1 MVLAAKSAGG
11 LLFNRMEITPGPS
24 ILSTRHPTRKPPA
37 SAEGFLIHLAPK
49 FSHGFLRFVA
59 VSCVLARFRT
69 FWRGFA
75 HFGAVS
81 RILARFAHFG
91 AVSRILARFRAFWR
105 GVAHF
110 GAVSRILARF
120 RAFWRGF
127 AHFGAVS
134 HVFARFRTFS
144 RGFASFGAVSYVFAR
159 FVLRAKFI
167 TIAIGDLED
176 EIETQQHFQQS
187 RGLIFVT
194 FNNLHHVFVAKLR
207 LGSEGIQ

>member
-81 RILARFAHFG
+81 RI
-91 AVSRILARFRAFWR
+91 
-105 GVAHF
+105 HF

-134 HVFARFRTFS
+134 RILARFRTFS
-144 RGFASFGAVSYVFAR
+144 RGFARFRAVSQVLAR
-159 FVLRAKFI
+159 FRTF
-167 TIAIGDLED
+167 
-176 EIETQQHFQQS
+176 S
-187 RGLIFVT
+187 RGSYYGR
-194 FNNLHHVFVAKLR
+194 NL
-207 LGSEGIQ
+207 